1 MHHLTPFKPVSE
13 QNPYPPQHKLPILST
28 KPLSSAQTP
37 ILSQK
42 LYPRHKTLYPRHK
55 TPYPQHKTPILNT
68 KSLSL
73 AQNPYPL
80 HKTPF
85 PQHKTLILC
94 TKPLSS
100 AQKPLILVCTLN
112 NSPLLDADCLS
123 LQCITSSNI
132 KFKLLR
138 CITLYIKFRLAFI
151 PPLKSPYLGL

>member
-28 KPLSSAQTP
+28 NPNPQPKTLSSAQNPYPQHKIPIISTKPLSSAQNP
-37 ILSQK
+37 LS
-42 LYPRHKTLYPRHK
+42 
-55 TPYPQHKTPILNT
+55 
-68 KSLSL
+68 S

-80 HKTPF
+80 HKTP
-85 PQHKTLILC
+85 ILC

-138 CITLYIKFRLAFI
+138 CITLYIKLRLASI